1 MKNNS
6 IMTDRGFLISNYL
19 ENAVHHFK
27 VLLKWACM
35 SNGMGLSPEKR
46 LLKSV
51 IPSSYGR
58 R

>member
-1 MKNNS
+1 MS
-6 IMTDRGFLISNYL
+6 
-19 ENAVHHFK
+19 VHHFK